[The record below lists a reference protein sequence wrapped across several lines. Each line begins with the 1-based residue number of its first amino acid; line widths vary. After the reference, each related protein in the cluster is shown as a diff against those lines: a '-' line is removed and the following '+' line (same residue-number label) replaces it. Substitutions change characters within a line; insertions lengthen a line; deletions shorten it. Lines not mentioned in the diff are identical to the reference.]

1 MGWGVGPVFR
11 IIIILSGL
19 LIIAVWVAR
28 WWFWGRVQMRGRR
41 VQCSM
46 TVSEMYEKLGVTKAK
61 PSDLKDAS
69 SLGIALRDAG
79 LHLLETDG
87 NVVARKR
94 RRGWWNLRVLPALIL
109 VLLIFSFFNRS
120 FSSMWVVAL
129 GCLLIAAMVTIRV
142 AGISVELMAV
152 KRGWRELEQKGGF
165 RRMDEE
171 ESVLRCARA
180 SVWDTVLP
188 W

>member
-1 MGWGVGPVFR
+1 MGPVFR
-11 IIIILSGL
+11 LVIILSGL
-19 LIIAVWVAR
+19 LIIAVCIAR

-41 VQCSM
+41 IECSM
-46 TVSEMYEKLGVTKAK
+46 SVAEMYERLGVTKGK
-61 PSDLKDAS
+61 PSELRDATA
-69 SLGIALRDAG
+69 LGITLRDAG
-79 LHLLETDG
+79 LHLLEADG
-87 NVVARKR
+87 NIIARKR

-109 VLLIFSFFNRS
+109 VILVFSFFNRS
-120 FSSMWVVAL
+120 FSSMWVVAI
-129 GCLLIAAMVTIRV
+129 GCLLIAAQVAIRV

-152 KRGWRELEQKGGF
+152 KRGWKELEKKGGF

-171 ESVLRCARA
+171 EAVLRCARA